1 MIQSFNPI
9 FLIWIPIQNLKMED
23 LSIPIEAVPNQS
35 QQNQVHKQIG
45 HPVAYNTLLLLI
57 Y

>member
-1 MIQSFNPI
+1 MIQIFNPI
-9 FLIWIPIQNLKMED
+9 FLIWIRIPNLKWED
-23 LSIPIEAVPNQS
+23 LSIPIETVPNQS

-45 HPVAYNTLLLLI
+45 HPVAYNTLFLLI